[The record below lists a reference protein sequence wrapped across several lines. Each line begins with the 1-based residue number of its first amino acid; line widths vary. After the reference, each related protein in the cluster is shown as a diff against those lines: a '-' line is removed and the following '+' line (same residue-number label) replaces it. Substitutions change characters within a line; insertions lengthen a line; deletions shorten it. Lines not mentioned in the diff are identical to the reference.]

1 MTSDEKEGRK
11 SGERVVSVVVV
22 LLLLIVVV
30 VVVAFPTPSG
40 CDCFD
45 DDDGETTTTT
55 TTTVGC
61 RWSVAIARYFHLL
74 KLDDDAADITIVLLA
89 FAVAV
94 ARPQLASI
102 LG

>member
-40 CDCFD
+40 CVCSN
-45 DDDGETTTTT
+45 DDDGE

-89 FAVAV
+89 VAV